1 MDIVGIEIIEKQ
13 DKEIKRLKKEKEW
26 LVNKIGNIYNQLE
39 CASYIEIKTKTELL
53 MEMQQALKEK

>member
-13 DKEIKRLKKEKEW
+13 DKEIKQLKKEKEW

-39 CASYIEIKTKTELL
+39 WASYIGIKTKRFLL